1 MQIIKVQF
9 LKGENPNGKAYTYFS
24 DETVSTGD
32 LVQINSSAKGIVAEV
47 DIPESEIEAFRD
59 KVKAIAG
66 KVVEESQEKTNEQK
80 GDK

>member
-9 LKGENPNGKAYTYFS
+9 LKGEVPSGKAYTYFS
-24 DETVSTGD
+24 DEVVTVGD

-47 DIPESEIEAFRD
+47 DISESEIKAFRD

-66 KVVEESQEKTNEQK
+66 KVVEVSQEKNDEKK

>member
-9 LKGENPNGKAYTYFS
+9 LKGEIPSGKAYTYFS
-24 DETVSTGD
+24 EDMVSIGD
-32 LVQINSSAKGIVAEV
+32 LVLINSSAKGIVTKV

-66 KVVEESQEKTNEQK
+66 KVVEESQEKTNEQ
-80 GDK
+80 